1 MSSAVRAEAVFGSYR
16 LLKQIGEGG
25 MGRVFVA
32 EHTRLGRQVALKMLR
47 SEFAGNI
54 EAVKRFFAEARAVN
68 RIKHENIIEVSDF
81 IENEQGRSYYIME
94 LLEGADLRN
103 LQERLGVIP
112 LPRAL
117 RIAIQVCRGLA
128 AAHDAGVVHR
138 DLKPDNVFLVPRGEG
153 TDLVKL
159 LDFGVA
165 KLASPTELDAS
176 TFKTNAGIVVG
187 TPLYMSPEQATG
199 KSVDHRTDVYALG
212 VILYE
217 MVTGQRPFHAENFGE
232 LLVKQMTESPP
243 RPSKLR
249 SLRQGIPRELEQLI
263 LACLEVEPTDRPA
276 SMKEVEA
283 RLEQLALRY
292 TSASR
297 PPPPPKV
304 RLTGRAFLALGALV
318 LTAAMAVMASA
329 ARHPG
334 RKPAP
339 GAAIASAEPTPAF
352 ATAAAH
358 ARPKGDPRASVEI
371 GFDSDPAGAAVFLA
385 GADQPLGVTPFS
397 TTFDASARIETF
409 EFRAEG
415 RRTVR
420 RQVSL
425 RRDAH
430 IEVALAPA
438 DGDGTAAH
446 KHRSRPKALDHNTVI
461 NPFQ

>member
-32 EHTRLGRQVALKMLR
+32 EHTRLGRRVALKMLR

-68 RIKHENIIEVSDF
+68 RIRHENIIEVSDF
-81 IENEQGRSYYIME
+81 VENEQGRSYYIME
-94 LLEGADLRN
+94 LLEGVDLRN

-117 RIAIQVCRGLA
+117 RIAIQVCRGIA

-138 DLKPDNVFLVPRGEG
+138 DLKPDNVFLVSRGDG

-165 KLASPTELDAS
+165 KLASPTSLDAS

-199 KSVDHRTDVYALG
+199 KSVDHRTDIYALG
-212 VILYE
+212 VILFE
-217 MVTGQRPFHAENFGE
+217 MVTGQRPFHADNFGE

-249 SLRQGIPRELEQLI
+249 SLRQAIPRELEQVI
-263 LACLEVEPTDRPA
+263 LACLEVEPADRPA
-276 SMKEVEA
+276 SMKEIEA
-283 RLEQLALRY
+283 RLQQLALRY
-292 TSASR
+292 TSASQ
-297 PPPPPKV
+297 PPPPKP

-318 LTAAMAVMASA
+318 LTAAMAVVASA

-339 GAAIASAEPTPAF
+339 GAAIASAAPSAVS

-358 ARPKGDPRASVEI
+358 AKPKGDPRASVEI

-385 GADQPLGVTPFS
+385 GADQPIGVTPFS
-397 TTFDASARIETF
+397 TTFDASARTETF

-438 DGDGTAAH
+438 DGDAQTAH